1 MDIIDKNI
9 SINDIDS
16 GKEFNWGKTSR
27 DYALYRDIYPQE
39 FYQYILGL
47 GLCKDGQ
54 KCLDVGTGTGVLP
67 RNMYSYGARWTGTD
81 ISENQIIEAKA
92 LAEENEMNIDFYA
105 CDAKDIDIKMLSEY
119 SDSFVIKHYV
129 SIAWLKKK

>member
-9 SINDIDS
+9 SINDIDA

-67 RNMYSYGARWTGTD
+67 RNMYSYGAR
-81 ISENQIIEAKA
+81 
-92 LAEENEMNIDFYA
+92 NIR
-105 CDAKDIDIKMLSEY
+105 
-119 SDSFVIKHYV
+119 V
-129 SIAWLKKK
+129 W